1 MSSELR
7 LQILKVTFYRGLIIS
22 SFSSLYEEPGKS
34 GTHDIDMDC
43 ETIEEQTAA
52 AAEGTGLDDDEDE
65 NRLGSETLRDNTSMH
80 WQTTD
85 FPLTMEQQGVFWD
98 SAGAEES
105 LLSELIDLDRMLNC
119 TTTHDDTEDR
129 ITNGFP
135 DSCAFETLDTPAQET
150 ADRNANPSA
159 SQGQDMFASLVNQI
173 LVAQAPEKCTPAK
186 TDFNQALEPE
196 ETPPNSDST
205 ISELESGE
213 DFEELSDVTEHPL
226 EKLDEMFDMTEH
238 PVGPY
243 NITEHPFE
251 PSNEEQVELKPF
263 NFLGCPDNVR
273 QRILRF
279 TLHNDEQITPYWNF
293 GALEVPARKCRKQN
307 YPTVVAAFA
316 GNRELADQTAT
327 ILYGENV
334 FRLERV
340 RIALWWLRRIGP
352 ANVARLRHLV
362 VTVQEGIT
370 DGFGTRAETLWL
382 RAFLLLPREKQHL
395 HSLWVDF
402 QRWTFETNRSDGLG
416 PRDRPVWEPRHIL
429 LRTLFGFRGLHRAVV
444 VGGPFVSRLRAFVL
458 QRAMVMAPGERDD
471 DVRACVRSFPLP
483 EMSGVKYSFA

>member
-7 LQILKVTFYRGLIIS
+7 LQILKITFYRGLIIS

-34 GTHDIDMDC
+34 GTHDIDMGC
-43 ETIEEQTAA
+43 ETLEEQTAA
-52 AAEGTGLDDDEDE
+52 AAEGTGLDEDEDE
-65 NRLGSETLRDNTSMH
+65 NRSGSETLRDNTSMH

-85 FPLTMEQQGVFWD
+85 LPLTTEQQGVFWD

-105 LLSELIDLDRMLNC
+105 VLSELVDLDGMQDR

-129 ITNGFP
+129 ITNEVP
-135 DSCAFETLDTPAQET
+135 YRCAFDTLDTPAQET

-159 SQGQDMFASLVNQI
+159 SQGQDMFARIVNQI
-173 LVAQAPEKCTPAK
+173 LVAQAAEKCTPAK
-186 TDFNQALEPE
+186 TDLDQAPEPE

-205 ISELESGE
+205 ISESESGE
-213 DFEELSDVTEHPL
+213 ESEEMSDVTEHPL
-226 EKLDEMFDMTEH
+226 EKSDEMFDMTEH
-238 PVGPY
+238 PVEPS
-243 NITEHPFE
+243 NVTEHPVE
-251 PSNEEQVELKPF
+251 PLNEAQVELKPF

-279 TLHNDEQITPYWNF
+279 ALHNNEQIKPYWNF

-316 GNRELADQTAT
+316 GNRELAEQTAT

-334 FRLERV
+334 FRLESA
-340 RIALWWLRRIGP
+340 RIAIWWLRRIGP
-352 ANVARLRHLV
+352 ANVTKLRHLV

-370 DGFGTRAETLWL
+370 DTFGTRAETLWL
-382 RAFLLLPREKQHL
+382 RFFHLLPREKQHL
-395 HSLWVDF
+395 HSLWVNF
-402 QRWTFETNRSDGLG
+402 QRWTLETDRSDGFG

-444 VGGPFVSRLRAFVL
+444 VGGPFVARFRAHTL
-458 QRAMVMAPGERDD
+458 QRAMVMAPGETDD
-471 DVRACVRSFPLP
+471 DVRACVSSLTLP
-483 EMSGVKYSFA
+483 EGSGVKYSFA